1 MQMKMVFKIILLQSL
16 FGVVLFSCNGKVK
29 SDDKS
34 YTFDHVRTIKLKV
47 PEPSGL
53 DVTYNGDGFWTVSD
67 ENSTVYRLDPDGNIL
82 RSFKVKGVDLE
93 GITVVDKNVI
103 AVVLERTREVVI
115 LDTLGKEIKR
125 KKLNLS
131 GDLNSGP
138 EGITYDRKQ
147 KRFYIVNEKSPG
159 LLVELDRDLNELNK
173 RELNL
178 ARDYSGIFYEVN
190 KDVLW
195 ILSDESKK
203 ILITDKSG
211 NLIEQYSII
220 IEQAEG
226 IALAYDNDRLF
237 IVSDKKEE
245 LYEYRIIRN

>member
-1 MQMKMVFKIILLQSL
+1 MQMKIVFKIIILQSL
-16 FGVVLFSCNGKVK
+16 FGVLLFSCNGKVK

-34 YTFDHVRTIKLKV
+34 YRFELIRTVKLKV

-53 DVTYNGDGFWTVSD
+53 DITYNRDGFWTVSD
-67 ENSTVYRLDPDGNIL
+67 ENRTVYRLDPDGNIL
-82 RSFKVKGVDLE
+82 RSFKVKGIDFE

-103 AVVLERTREVVI
+103 AVVLERTREVVL
-115 LDTLGKEIKR
+115 LDTLGKELLR

-159 LLVELDRDLNELNK
+159 LLVELDKDLNELNR

-190 KDVLW
+190 RDVLW

-203 ILITDKSG
+203 ILITYKSG
-211 NLIEQYSII
+211 DLIEQYSIV

-226 IALAYDNDRLF
+226 IALDYDNDRLF